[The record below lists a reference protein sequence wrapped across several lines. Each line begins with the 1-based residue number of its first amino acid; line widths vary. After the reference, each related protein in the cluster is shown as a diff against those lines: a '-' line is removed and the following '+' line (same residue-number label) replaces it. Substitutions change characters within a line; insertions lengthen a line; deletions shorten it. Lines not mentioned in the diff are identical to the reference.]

1 MRKVVFLQSSLTDV
15 YRSIYRQFPNCKY
28 VGIYHMDR
36 PGILIRDPDI
46 IEDVLVKNFSNFHDN
61 DLEIKIE
68 HDPIFGNNPF
78 VLKGDMWKK
87 KRIQHLSSVTPA
99 KVKAMYPEI
108 DACGDR
114 MVSYLNKKIEKT
126 GIFCMEAL
134 ELAARYTTDTCTA
147 VGVNLDANSFT
158 DGVPELREAGRDI
171 FEVGLFRSL
180 KLYFMFLLPTI
191 SSFVTLRL
199 LPKSLTQKYKS
210 LVVQTLKYRAE
221 NNIKKNDFFDHLQEF
236 RGEKQTVDEMAA
248 QLGGLY
254 IDGFGT
260 NASGINFLIYNI
272 AALPDVQNRLRD
284 EIREYLERN
293 DGKLTP
299 EAIIE
304 MPYLDAV
311 VSESLRQY
319 PPFPNLTRRC
329 TKSYEMPKA
338 SENSSGFTMKVGTPV
353 VIPAY
358 TLHHDERFFPNP
370 EKFDPDRFLGS
381 NKESIV
387 KYSYIPFGEGP
398 RICIGMRFALFQTK
412 VSIIKLV
419 QNFKLSVNYDKTK
432 LPIRIHPQG
441 LILAA
446 MDKLWINFE
455 KLN

>member
-1 MRKVVFLQSSLTDV
+1 
-15 YRSIYRQFPNCKY
+15 
-28 VGIYHMDR
+28 
-36 PGILIRDPDI
+36 
-46 IEDVLVKNFSNFHDN
+46 
-61 DLEIKIE
+61 
-68 HDPIFGNNPF
+68 
-78 VLKGDMWKK
+78 
-87 KRIQHLSSVTPA
+87 
-99 KVKAMYPEI
+99 MYPEI

-311 VSESLRQY
+311 VS
-319 PPFPNLTRRC
+319 
-329 TKSYEMPKA
+329 
-338 SENSSGFTMKVGTPV
+338 G
-353 VIPAY
+353 
-358 TLHHDERFFPNP
+358 
-370 EKFDPDRFLGS
+370 
-381 NKESIV
+381 
-387 KYSYIPFGEGP
+387 
-398 RICIGMRFALFQTK
+398 
-412 VSIIKLV
+412 
-419 QNFKLSVNYDKTK
+419 
-432 LPIRIHPQG
+432 
-441 LILAA
+441 IL
-446 MDKLWINFE
+446 E
-455 KLN
+455 